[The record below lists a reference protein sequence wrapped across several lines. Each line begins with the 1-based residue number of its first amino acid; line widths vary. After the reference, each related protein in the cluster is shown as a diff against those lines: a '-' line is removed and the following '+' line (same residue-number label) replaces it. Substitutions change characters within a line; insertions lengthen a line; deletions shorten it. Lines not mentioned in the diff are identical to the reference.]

1 MQRASVVNGL
11 LTAPRRFC
19 PNLLGKRQG
28 MVRRGFDLIVCLG
41 ALCLIGYLV
50 WHALHG
56 QRSYSEAQRIA
67 ARIEVLEAERD
78 EVRARRM
85 ALDSRVALLR
95 PDSIDPDL
103 VEELARA
110 KLGFVRPSDIIITI
124 DP

>member
-1 MQRASVVNGL
+1 MA
-11 LTAPRRFC
+11 
-19 PNLLGKRQG
+19 
-28 MVRRGFDLIVCLG
+28 RRGFDLIVCLG
-41 ALCLIGYLV
+41 SLCLIGYLV

-56 QRSYSEAQRIA
+56 QRSFLQAQRIA

-78 EVRARRM
+78 QMRAQRV

-95 PDSIDPDL
+95 PESIDPDL

-110 KLGFVRPSDIIITI
+110 KLGFVHPSDIIIYI